1 MTSIIQLIRSSH
13 AALRKSE
20 RKVADYV
27 LGHADDVIHM
37 RIVDLA
43 QEARVSE
50 PTVVRFC
57 RAIGYNSFQSFKL
70 ALAQYVAHHPREA
83 TAAAGLSAYPLIDD
97 AIGSLQQ
104 LRQQLDADRLARAGA
119 LLTAARRVLI
129 AVAGGGLEAAAGRLQ
144 SGLWQLG
151 LPALVTDQASPL
163 TLAEP
168 DLLVLLDGDPL
179 HGGVRLRPGG
189 DGESDELFL
198 PATGPVASLLLVE
211 LLVVSAASS

>member
-27 LGHADDVIHM
+27 LGNADDVIHM

-57 RAIGYNSFQSFKL
+57 RAIGFNSFQSFKL

-119 LLTAARRVLI
+119 LLIAARRILI
-129 AVAGGGLEAAAGRLQ
+129 AVTGGGLEAAASRLQ

-151 LPALVTDQASPL
+151 LPALVTDQAAPA
-163 TLAEP
+163 TFADA
-168 DLLVLLDGDPL
+168 DLLVMLDGDPL
-179 HGGVRLRPGG
+179 HGGVRLRRGG
-189 DGESDELFL
+189 DADADELVL
-198 PATGPVASLLLVE
+198 PAPGAVAALLLIE
-211 LLVVSAASS
+211 LLLVSAASS